1 MNKPEY
7 IFAIDLVMEE
17 HKITNPILIAEKI
30 QEDLE
35 MDVTIHQVMDY
46 LEINK
51 ENWEVES
58 NKIQYY
64 ETNYSIFTNYRDIL
78 YEYKQPNI

>member
-7 IFAIDLVMEE
+7 IFAIDLVMEQ
-17 HKITNPILIAEKI
+17 HQITNPILISEKI

-46 LEINK
+46 LEINQ
-51 ENWEVES
+51 ETWEIES
-58 NKIQYY
+58 QKIQYY
-64 ETNYSIFTNYRDIL
+64 ETNY
-78 YEYKQPNI
+78 

>member
-7 IFAIDLVMEE
+7 IFAIDLVMEQ
-17 HKITNPILIAEKI
+17 HQITNPILISEKI

-46 LEINK
+46 LEINQ

-58 NKIQYY
+58 QKIQYY
-64 ETNYSIFTNYRDIL
+64 ETNY
-78 YEYKQPNI
+78 

>member
-7 IFAIDLVMEE
+7 IFAIDLVMEQ
-17 HKITNPILIAEKI
+17 HQITNPILISEKI

-46 LEINK
+46 LEINQ
-51 ENWEVES
+51 ENWEIES
-58 NKIQYY
+58 QKIQYY
-64 ETNYSIFTNYRDIL
+64 ETNY
-78 YEYKQPNI
+78 